1 VDGRPTGSARPA
13 EVDTSDPPTESSL
26 NPATPKPSPNPR
38 RPRSLARELPVLVLV
53 ALLIALLLKTFLVQA
68 FFIPSPSMIPTL
80 RPGDRILVNRLAYR
94 FGDIQRGDV
103 VVFSDPSA
111 AHDRGTLS
119 TILHFL
125 VEGIGVARP
134 QDEDFVK
141 RVIGLP
147 GDTVEVSNGRVF
159 VNGRALIEP
168 YLNLP
173 TDSRSFGP
181 VTVPPGDLFVM
192 GDNRLASADS
202 RFPPPEG
209 LGYVPI
215 DHVVGRA
222 SFIVWPPSRA
232 GRIR

>member
-1 VDGRPTGSARPA
+1 
-13 EVDTSDPPTESSL
+13 
-26 NPATPKPSPNPR
+26 
-38 RPRSLARELPVLVLV
+38 VLVLA

-68 FFIPSPSMIPTL
+68 FFIPSPSMVPTL

-119 TILHFL
+119 AIFHFL
-125 VEGIGVARP
+125 VEGLGVARP
-134 QDEDFVK
+134 QDDDFVK

-159 VNGRALIEP
+159 VNGRVLNEP
-168 YLNLP
+168 YLKMP
-173 TDSRSFGP
+173 TDGRSFGP

-202 RFPPPEG
+202 RFRPPEG

-215 DHVVGRA
+215 DHVVGRV

>member
-13 EVDTSDPPTESSL
+13 EVSTSDPPDETTD
-26 NPATPKPSPNPR
+26 PARNQSPKTR
-38 RPRSLARELPVLVLV
+38 GPRSLARELPVLVFA
-53 ALLIALLLKTFLVQA
+53 ALLIALLMKTFLVQS
-68 FFIPSPSMIPTL
+68 FFIPSPSMVPTL

-94 FGDIQRGDV
+94 IGDIKRGDV

-111 AHDRGTLS
+111 THDRSTLS
-119 TILHFL
+119 AIFHFL
-125 VEGIGVARP
+125 IEGVGVARP

-147 GDTVEVSNGRVF
+147 GDTVEVASGQVL
-159 VNGRALIEP
+159 VNGRALTEP
-168 YLNLP
+168 YLNQP

-192 GDNRLASADS
+192 GDNRLESADS

-215 DHVVGRA
+215 DDVVGRA
-222 SFIVWPPSRA
+222 SLIVWPPSRA
-232 GRIR
+232 GWIH